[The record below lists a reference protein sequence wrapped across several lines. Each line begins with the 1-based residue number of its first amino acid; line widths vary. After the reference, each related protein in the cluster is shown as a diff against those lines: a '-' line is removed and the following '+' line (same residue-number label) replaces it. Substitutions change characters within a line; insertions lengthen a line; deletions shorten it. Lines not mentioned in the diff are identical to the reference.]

1 MAEQAYL
8 QSMEAG
14 YDAAWRHDWAAAIKA
29 FTRAVQAKSNDAEA
43 HIQLGVALLNADQVD
58 NALKVLNRAHQLA
71 PEDPVP
77 LELSAEALEKMGR
90 LQDAAQ
96 QYTSVADAYLAQR
109 DLDKAIANWKRA
121 TQITPGLVSVHARLA
136 QAYEKIGDKKRAVR
150 EYLILAFNF
159 KRLGDVQRAIKSVD
173 RALKIDKRNPQALNM
188 RQALVSNADI
198 AMPRFEDE
206 EEDLSKAASDPTDGF
221 FLTDEPTRRDVGEA
235 DPLGPVGEA
244 MTNALVMLAGYVV
257 ESGLD
262 TYGGEAMQAM
272 ELHRQGAL
280 AEAVAAYQ
288 RSAVGLRH
296 PALKLN
302 LGALLLLT
310 DNPSEAV
317 KHLGEAA
324 IDPELSA
331 GALHALGQ
339 AYYKMGDQKKASRY
353 LIQSLRAVDTSLAA
367 DENEIQELTNVYES
381 LLSSLEG
388 RTEEALEAVNE
399 RFVGLLQGKDWK
411 QRIPETRRHLD
422 ETLRDE
428 GGQGL
433 VDFLVAKGSD
443 SLPQAV
449 SLIDRYIRQ
458 GLLALAMDEAHRAV
472 EHSPL
477 YLPIHVRMAEIMMK
491 EGRVRQAINK
501 YTIIARSYMMRD
513 EPSRAASI
521 LSEVLELAP
530 LDVEVRS
537 SLIELLEQEER
548 WEEALNNYVDLA
560 NTYQQLGD
568 FDQAKETYETAERIG
583 RRIQVGPEII
593 AGIKHRIADIA
604 QLRLNMRQAQK
615 LYEEILEL
623 VPTDEKALKGLV
635 EIQFNQGNTGEA
647 IKRLDVLLG
656 IYSKNKLINKIT
668 QLLEELVRLYPDNT
682 GLRSRLASI
691 YKALNRKYDAIAQLD
706 ALGEL
711 QLEAGL
717 HREAANT
724 IRQIIELQPD
734 RVDEYKKLLSQL
746 GG

>member
-1 MAEQAYL
+1 MAEEAYL
-8 QSMEAG
+8 QSMEVG
-14 YDAAWRHDWAAAIKA
+14 YDAAWRNDWTAAIKA
-29 FTRAVQAKSNDAEA
+29 FTRAIQAKSDDAEA

-58 NALKVLNRAHQLA
+58 NALKVLKRAHQLA

-90 LQDAAQ
+90 LQEAAQ
-96 QYTSVADAYLAQR
+96 QYASVADNYLAQR
-109 DLDKAIANWKRA
+109 DIDKAIANWKRA
-121 TQITPGLVSVHARLA
+121 TQLTPGLVSIHARLA
-136 QAYEKIGDKKRAVR
+136 NAYEKIGDKKRAVR

-159 KRLGDVQRAIKSVD
+159 KRIGDVDRAIKSVD
-173 RALKIDKRNPQALNM
+173 RALKMDKRNPQALNM
-188 RQALVSNADI
+188 RQALLSNADV
-198 AMPRFEDE
+198 AMPRFEDDDE
-206 EEDLSKAASDPTDGF
+206 ELAKKSSNDLAIS
-221 FLTDEPTRRDVGEA
+221 DEPSRRDVGEA
-235 DPLGPVGEA
+235 DPLGPMGEA
-244 MTNALVMLAGYVV
+244 INNALVMLAGYVV

-280 AEAVAAYQ
+280 PEAVAAYQ

-302 LGALLLLT
+302 LGALLLLI

-324 IDPELSA
+324 VDPELSA

-339 AYYKMGDQKKASRY
+339 SYYKMGDQKKASRY

-367 DENEIQELTNVYES
+367 DEEEIQELTNVYES

-388 RTEEALEAVNE
+388 RTDEALAAVNE

-458 GLLALAMDEAHRAV
+458 GLLTLAMDEAHRAV
-472 EHSPL
+472 ERSPS

-501 YTIIARSYMMRD
+501 YTIIARSYMVRD

-530 LDVEVRS
+530 LDIEVRR

-568 FDQAKETYETAERIG
+568 FDMARETYETAERIG
-583 RRIQVGPEII
+583 RRIQIAPEVI

-615 LYEEILEL
+615 LYEEILEI
-623 VPTDEKALKGLV
+623 VPTDEKALKSIV
-635 EIQFNQGNTGEA
+635 EIQFNQGNSSEA

-668 QLLEELVRLYPDNT
+668 QLLEELVRLYPNDT

-691 YKALNRKYDAIAQLD
+691 YKALNRKHDAIAQLD

-711 QLEAGL
+711 QLDAGL

-724 IRQIIELQPD
+724 IRQIIEMQPD